1 MSLIDLRDCSKTY
14 HSGEIAVPVLQG
26 VSLTIAHGEF
36 TALMGAS
43 GSGKTTLMNILGCL
57 DRPTGGQHWL
67 EGREVGQLSLDER
80 AWLRMHRIGFVF
92 QTFNLLA
99 RTSALENVMLP
110 LSYSAEHWSDS
121 IGSRNSGAR
130 QRAQAL
136 LERMGLADRAHHE
149 PARLSGGQQQR
160 VAIAR
165 ALINRPA
172 LVLADEPTGN
182 LDSNTSD
189 DVLRIFQRLNE
200 EEGVTILLV
209 THDPAVARYARRV
222 IRIRDGRIETESPGA
237 ASPRTVPVPTSP
249 REDRSGAGE
258 PAGRLRGALRTA
270 VSGLKR
276 NVLRAALTTLGIVIG
291 VSAVIAMM
299 ELGRGSQSAIQQSIA
314 SLGANNLLVMPG
326 TAASGGVSFGAG
338 TVLTLTPEDS
348 EAIARQSSAVR
359 AVAPIVRARTQ
370 VIYRDRNWVPIYIYG
385 TTPAYLDIREWS
397 LAEGEPF
404 TDRDVRNASK
414 VCVMGQ
420 RLVRELFQG
429 GSPLEQEIRVENVSF
444 KVIGVLSRKGAN
456 MIGIDQDDVLLAPW
470 TTIKFRVTGS
480 SLANPNQSASASAAS
495 GSGASQPANT
505 LSRLYPNVE
514 SDLYP
519 PPAADQGTGTPL
531 PVRFINVDQISVAA
545 RSTEQIPAAIAEITE
560 ILRERHRI
568 HGDEP
573 DDFNV
578 RDMAEMTKALSTTT
592 AMVTRLLLAV
602 ALISLIVGGVGIM
615 NIMLVSVTERTREI
629 GLRMAVGARR
639 RNILQQFLLESVLL
653 CFCGGIAGILL
664 GRLVSHLITAV
675 LQWPTELSLDAIIAA
690 FAVSVTVGIVF
701 GYYPAW
707 KASRLDPI
715 TALRYE

>member
-1 MSLIDLRDCSKTY
+1 MPMALIDLRDISKTY
-14 HSGEIAVPVLQG
+14 HSGEIAVPVLQN

-36 TALMGAS
+36 VALMGAS

-57 DRPTGGQHWL
+57 DRPTGGQYWL
-67 EGREVGQLSLDER
+67 EGREVGQLSVDER
-80 AWLRMHRIGFVF
+80 ALLRMRKIGFVF

-110 LSYSAEHWSDS
+110 LSYSAEHWSDAK
-121 IGSRNSGAR
+121 AR

-136 LERMGLADRAHHE
+136 LERMGLADRLHHE

-172 LVLADEPTGN
+172 LLLADEPTGN

-209 THDPAVARYARRV
+209 THDTEVARYARRV
-222 IRIRDGRIETESPGA
+222 IRIRDGMIEAEGPGA
-237 ASPRTVPVPTSP
+237 ASPETQVVLAPPTVSP

-258 PAGRLRGALRTA
+258 PAGRFRGALHTA
-270 VSGLKR
+270 LGGLRR

-299 ELGRGSQSAIQQSIA
+299 ELGRGSSSAIQRSIA

-348 EAIARQSSAVR
+348 EAIASQSSAVR

-385 TTPAYLDIREWS
+385 TTPAYLDIREWG
-397 LAEGEPF
+397 LAEGDSF

-414 VCVMGQ
+414 VCVIGQ

-429 GSPLEQEIRVENVSF
+429 ESPLEQEIRVENVSF

-456 MIGIDQDDVLLAPW
+456 MMGIDQDDVLLAPW

-480 SLANPNQSASASAAS
+480 SLANPNQSASATATATS
-495 GSGASQPANT
+495 GSGSLATGEHAEPALSQRGEQSLSPARG
-505 LSRLYPNVE
+505 SGHRNVAGGAVHQRG
-514 SDLYP
+514 SDLGGGPVYG
-519 PPAADQGTGTPL
+519 ADPG
-531 PVRFINVDQISVAA
+531 
-545 RSTEQIPAAIAEITE
+545 
-560 ILRERHRI
+560 RHRPDHRDPARAASDPRGRTGRLQRPG
-568 HGDEP
+568 HGGDDEGP
-573 DDFNV
+573 VHHHRHGHEALVGRGIDLSGRRGS
-578 RDMAEMTKALSTTT
+578 RDHEHHAGVGDGKDARDRAAHGRRGAAPEHLAAVSIGIRAPVLLWRDSRDP
-592 AMVTRLLLAV
+592 AGAWRVSSDHGRAAVADGVVAGRDHRCLRRLRDGGYRLRLLPGLEGLEARPHHRP
-602 ALISLIVGGVGIM
+602 AL
-615 NIMLVSVTERTREI
+615 
-629 GLRMAVGARR
+629 
-639 RNILQQFLLESVLL
+639 
-653 CFCGGIAGILL
+653 
-664 GRLVSHLITAV
+664 
-675 LQWPTELSLDAIIAA
+675 
-690 FAVSVTVGIVF
+690 
-701 GYYPAW
+701 
-707 KASRLDPI
+707 
-715 TALRYE
+715 

>member
-1 MSLIDLRDCSKTY
+1 MALIDLRGISKIY
-14 HSGEIAVPVLQG
+14 HSGEIAVPVLQN

-57 DRPTGGQHWL
+57 DRPSGGQHWL

-110 LSYSAEHWSDS
+110 LSYSAEHRSD
-121 IGSRNSGAR
+121 AR

-200 EEGVTILLV
+200 EEGVTIILV
-209 THDPAVARYARRV
+209 THETAVARYARRV
-222 IRIRDGRIETESPGA
+222 IRIRDGRIEAEGPGA
-237 ASPRTVPVPTSP
+237 ASPETQVVLARSTISR

-258 PAGRLRGALRTA
+258 PAGRLRGALHTA

-314 SLGANNLLVMPG
+314 SLGANNLLVLPG

-397 LAEGEPF
+397 LAEGDPF
-404 TDRDVRNASK
+404 TERDVRNASK
-414 VCVMGQ
+414 VCVIGQ

-456 MIGIDQDDVLLAPW
+456 MMGIDQDDILLAPW

-480 SLANPNQSASASAAS
+480 SLANPNQSASATAAS

-519 PPAADQGTGTPL
+519 PPADQGNGTPR

-545 RSTEQIPAAIAEITE
+545 RSTEQVPVAIEEITE

-592 AMVTRLLLAV
+592 DMVTKLLLAV